1 MAAYVLQG
9 SVFTAGYG
17 TVCILDTVRY
27 WKLRHVLYVLQ
38 GVVLHNTV
46 LTLLMKAGGL
56 HSGPVGASP
65 MLIGI
70 IH

>member
-1 MAAYVLQG
+1 MAAYELQG
-9 SVFTAGYG
+9 SVFTAGNG

-46 LTLLMKAGGL
+46 LNLLKKAGSL
-56 HSGPVGASP
+56 HSGAVASP